1 MVGEAFPSVTV
12 EGAPLERGRQHG
24 AQARERIVCSIETH
38 RRAIRHY
45 AGLEWT
51 AAQERAASYLPVLQA
66 YVPEMVAEL
75 HGIAEGAGLPFAEVL
90 TLNVRY
96 ELTFTPR
103 LAAGCTSFAV
113 LPEASA
119 DGHTYLGQSWDNL
132 AGLVDA
138 CIVLRVKRG
147 GRGDY
152 VTITEAGVPA
162 MVGLNA
168 AGIAVAR
175 NALVTPR
182 AGETPGVPMNAV
194 HYRILQA
201 ETVGD
206 AVGAVA
212 AAQLASP
219 LCYVIGAP
227 GDAIALEAAP
237 PDLDFIHDEGGILTH
252 ANHFVSSRL
261 HVTDLGKV
269 ALPDSLFRARR
280 LRRFLEVRRGALDVA
295 AIFEGMKDHFNYPD
309 SICRHP
315 DERDAADGRLATV
328 FTTVMDL
335 DAKVL
340 YFSDGQ
346 PCQRAYRA
354 VSL

>member
-1 MVGEAFPSVTV
+1 MAGEPFPLVVV
-12 EGAPLERGRQHG
+12 EGAPFERGHRHG
-24 AQARERIVCSIETH
+24 AQARARIVCSIETH
-38 RRAIRHY
+38 RRAIKHY
-45 AGLEWT
+45 AGLDWP
-51 AAQERAASYLPVLQA
+51 AAQERAAAYLPILEA
-66 YVPEMVAEL
+66 YAPEMVEEL
-75 HGIAEGAGLPFAEVL
+75 RGIAEGAGLPFADLL

-103 LAAGCTSFAV
+103 LVEGCTSFAV

-138 CIVLRVKRG
+138 CIVLRVEQA
-147 GRGDY
+147 GRRDY
-152 VTITEAGVPA
+152 VTLTEAGVPA

-182 AGETPGVPMNAV
+182 AGETPGVPMNAA
-194 HYRILQA
+194 HYRILNSL
-201 ETVGD
+201 TVGD

-212 AAQLASP
+212 AAKLASP

-237 PDLDFIHDEGGILTH
+237 PDFDFVHDEGGIITH
-252 ANHFVSSRL
+252 ANHFVSPRL
-261 HVTDLGKV
+261 HVEDLGKV

-280 LRRFLEVRRGALDVA
+280 LRRFLEARRGAIDAA

-328 FTTVMDL
+328 FTAVIDL
-335 DAKVL
+335 DARSL

-346 PCQRAYRA
+346 PCQHAYRG